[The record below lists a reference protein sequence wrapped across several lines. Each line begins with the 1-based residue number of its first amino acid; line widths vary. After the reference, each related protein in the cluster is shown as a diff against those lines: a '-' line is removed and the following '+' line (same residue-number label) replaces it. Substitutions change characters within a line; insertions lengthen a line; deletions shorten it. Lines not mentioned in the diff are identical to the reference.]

1 MQQHLSGYRAKPK
14 PPTIAQWSI
23 ITMKGHKFVVMK
35 LADKFRIFQA
45 NWQCVLFENILCGV
59 LQNQSIKIS
68 LVIIKMGVLKLTIGT
83 GLHIISKI
91 KYIKNEN
98 EKSNGMSK

>member
-35 LADKFRIFQA
+35 LADKFRIFLA
-45 NWQCVLFENILCGV
+45 NWQCVLFEYILCGV

-68 LVIIKMGVLKLTIGT
+68 LVIIKMGVLKSTIGT

-98 EKSNGMSK
+98 EKNNGMSK